1 MHRNWNL
8 NQEEESHIYQTFS
21 QSMADFSV
29 TLAVEGPVKG
39 TIGVS
44 ISLDDFW
51 IFYFFHDQF
60 KKI

>member
-1 MHRNWNL
+1 
-8 NQEEESHIYQTFS
+8 
-21 QSMADFSV
+21 MADFSV